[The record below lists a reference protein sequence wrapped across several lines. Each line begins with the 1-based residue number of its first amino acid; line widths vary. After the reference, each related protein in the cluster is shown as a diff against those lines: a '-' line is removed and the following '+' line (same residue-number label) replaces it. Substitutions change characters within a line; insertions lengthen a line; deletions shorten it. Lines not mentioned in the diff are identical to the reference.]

1 MDLHLTDKVAVVTGA
16 GRGIGLAVTQALANE
31 GARMVA
37 ASRTPTEPLSEPA
50 ARKDVHFVQVDLIE
64 GGLITTL

>member
-37 ASRTPTEPLSEPA
+37 ASRTPPNPCPSRRRAKTSTSCRWTSSTE
-50 ARKDVHFVQVDLIE
+50 D
-64 GGLITTL
+64 